1 MSIKKAAGLGTI
13 LVLTGVLLAS
23 VVFGQEIDDWLKL
36 RGYTPSP
43 LISSLATDTT
53 MNDSSRRLF
62 FVQHPQLADKA
73 TFNTHCRENEQ
84 TIVLGCFI
92 SGQGIFLLD
101 VTDERLA
108 GIEEVTAAHELL
120 HAAYERLNTKERAR
134 IDNLLQQ
141 TYESLGSERIK
152 STVELYRSQDPAI
165 VPNELHS
172 ILGTEVRELP
182 AELEKYYS
190 RYFVDRAKI
199 VGFSEK
205 YEQAFIDRR
214 NQIRAYDEQLASL
227 KGQFEALQASLVA
240 TDAELRAQ
248 RDHMNSL
255 KSSNQ
260 IAAYN
265 EQVPLYNAKIRQ
277 YNRDVDRLESM
288 IAQYNDIVQKRNAVA
303 SEEAELV
310 EAIDSREVVPQQL

>member
-1 MSIKKAAGLGTI
+1 MSIKKVAGFGT
-13 LVLTGVLLAS
+13 LVVLTGILLAS
-23 VVFGQEIDDWLKL
+23 VVFGQQIDDWLKL

-43 LISSLATDTT
+43 LIAALATDTT

-62 FVQHPQLADKA
+62 YVQHPELADKT

-92 SGQGIFLLD
+92 SGRGIFLLD

-120 HAAYERLNTKERAR
+120 HAAYERLSSKERVR
-134 IDNLLQQ
+134 INALLQK
-141 TYESLGSERIK
+141 TYESLNNERIRN
-152 STVELYRSQDPAI
+152 TVELYRSQDPAI

-172 ILGTEVRELP
+172 ILGTEVRVLP
-182 AELEKYYS
+182 AELEQYYS
-190 RYFVDRAKI
+190 RYFTDRAKI

-205 YEQAFIDRR
+205 YEQAFIERR
-214 NQIRAYDEQLASL
+214 NQIRTYDEQLASL
-227 KGQFEALQASLVA
+227 KTQFENLQAGLLA
-240 TDAELRAQ
+240 TDTELRNQ

-265 EQVPLYNAKIRQ
+265 EQVPVYNARIRQ